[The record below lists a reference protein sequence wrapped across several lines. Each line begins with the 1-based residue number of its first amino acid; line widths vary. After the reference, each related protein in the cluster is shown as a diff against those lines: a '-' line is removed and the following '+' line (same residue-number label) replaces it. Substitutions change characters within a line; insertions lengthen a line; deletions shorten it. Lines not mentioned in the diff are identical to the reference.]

1 MSDNWVDVGLVG
13 DFTPGKTRIID
24 IDDVMVAVFNIAGE
38 FFAIENVCTHDGS
51 PLIMEE
57 LDPAL
62 QIQGSEI
69 TCPHHGAVFCIKT
82 GAALSPP
89 AYEATAVFTT
99 RVEAEMVQVKATS
112 DS

>member
-1 MSDNWVDVGLVG
+1 MSDDWVDVGIESGFKPG
-13 DFTPGKTRIID
+13 DARIID
-24 IDDVMVAVFNIAGE
+24 INDMMLAIFNIDGE

-51 PLIMEE
+51 PLVMEE
-57 LDPAL
+57 LDPVF

-89 AYEATAVFTT
+89 AYEATPTFTT
-99 RVEAEMVQVKATS
+99 RVEAGMVQVKTTS
-112 DS
+112 D